1 MDGLRSTDGTTAENP
16 ARINLG
22 MEKLVS
28 SHTTE
33 SPTTMSAVTETTQT
47 PVISDDVYDDLET
60 WVSIIHDNKPINL
73 SIYNI
78 LYWIINNEILNNI
91 NWTHTIIMIICP
103 CCQGMILICRYN
115 RCPRTAVLLFLFFIH
130 FKLELLKRCQKH
142 ITKLYSIFE
151 KYTSP

>member
-22 MEKLVS
+22 MEKFVS
-28 SHTTE
+28 SDTTE
-33 SPTTMSAVTETTQT
+33 SPTTMAAVTETTQT

-78 LYWIINNEILNNI
+78 LY
-91 NWTHTIIMIICP
+91 
-103 CCQGMILICRYN
+103 
-115 RCPRTAVLLFLFFIH
+115 
-130 FKLELLKRCQKH
+130 
-142 ITKLYSIFE
+142 
-151 KYTSP
+151 